1 MTVNRAG
8 GNPSINSIASKSSTK
23 STKLPSGTPLKK
35 NETLNLVQDLNK
47 SFKLLLE
54 SIKKIETDYNVNTYS
69 QEIDNIISER
79 NEETFKNKNPA
90 LAKEIENFNPNLS
103 SESFPAENYEP

>member
-35 NETLNLVQDLNK
+35 NETLN
-47 SFKLLLE
+47 
-54 SIKKIETDYNVNTYS
+54 YNVNTYS